1 ATLKEAEAKTDEVEA
16 EAKRR
21 DQKNEPV
28 YALLRKNGQ
37 VVGAIYRDG
46 LGEYVGNEIGQ
57 FWGRSE
63 TAEQI
68 ANRAKQA
75 NIDGLTI
82 EVFGNSD
89 MGPTRSQT
97 SAMMSN
103 TLGKNKQPKVR
114 SEINNEKNDIFE
126 MTKIFKQKIE
136 EERKS
141 FQSETPSEHETTAE
155 RWQRNIDWFKTDHSA

>member
-1 ATLKEAEAKTDEVEA
+1 MSTTINPSPLLSAQPLNVSPTKQSRNDEIIQKFNATLKEAEAKTDEVEA

-89 MGPTRSQT
+89 
-97 SAMMSN
+97 
-103 TLGKNKQPKVR
+103 
-114 SEINNEKNDIFE
+114 
-126 MTKIFKQKIE
+126 
-136 EERKS
+136 
-141 FQSETPSEHETTAE
+141 
-155 RWQRNIDWFKTDHSA
+155 